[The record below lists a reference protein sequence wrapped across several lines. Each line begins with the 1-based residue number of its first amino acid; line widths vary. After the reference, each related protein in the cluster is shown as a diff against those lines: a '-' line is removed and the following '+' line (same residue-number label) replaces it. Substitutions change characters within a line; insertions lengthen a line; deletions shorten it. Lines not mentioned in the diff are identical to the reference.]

1 MSDRLL
7 LHDIQA
13 MCRLGVYEWE
23 QKTPQPIWISLEL
36 PIDAAKAAASDDVSD
51 ALDYAA
57 IVTAVR
63 ELAQARSYRLLET
76 FVEALARLIVERWK
90 VAAVRVTVRKRAL
103 KGIGYAAVEIERRA
117 SRDRRRRPATPAKA
131 RSRR

>member
-7 LHDIQA
+7 LHDIEA
-13 MCRLGVYEWE
+13 ACRLGVYESE
-23 QKTPQPIWISLEL
+23 QATPQPIWIDLEL

-63 ELAQARSYRLLET
+63 EVAQARSYRLLET
-76 FVEALARLIVERWK
+76 FAETVAMLIVERWK

-117 SRDRRRRPATPAKA
+117 NRDRRGVPAGP
-131 RSRR
+131 R